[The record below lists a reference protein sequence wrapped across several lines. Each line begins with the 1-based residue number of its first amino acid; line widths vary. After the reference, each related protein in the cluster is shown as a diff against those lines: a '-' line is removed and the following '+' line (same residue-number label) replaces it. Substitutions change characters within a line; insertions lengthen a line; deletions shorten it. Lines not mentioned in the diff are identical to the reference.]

1 MGLVATAIL
10 GVACLIAGSYLAK
23 ELRSLTESGL
33 RTQALVADI
42 ERGAR
47 NSRWP
52 VYEFSTISGVD
63 VRARDINQLMFAPI
77 DAGDT
82 VTVIYDPADP
92 SRVTA
97 DLGLWVW
104 RGPLIFFSG
113 AALLAALGAAIW
125 RHARQT
131 ENAEA

>member
-10 GVACLIAGSYLAK
+10 GLACLVAGTYLAG
-23 ELRSLTESGL
+23 ELRSLSGSGL
-33 RTQALVADI
+33 RAQALVADI

-52 VYEFSTISGVD
+52 VYEFSTDSGAK
-63 VRARDINQLMFAPI
+63 VRARDVNQLMFAPI

-82 VTVIYDPADP
+82 VSVFYDPADP
-92 SRVTA
+92 ARVTA
-97 DLGLWVW
+97 DLGLWTW
-104 RGPLIFFSG
+104 RGPIVFFAG

-125 RHARQT
+125 IHGRRETDAG
-131 ENAEA
+131 A